1 MRMRETIL
9 VTMICQVPI
18 IEIRLKVTE
27 QEPIL
32 IPDFE
37 NNANQAAVAGFQYW
51 IGIQNCETILVRM
64 VSRLLKSVIK

>member
-1 MRMRETIL
+1 MNFGFWKQMRMRETIL

-37 NNANQAAVAGFQYW
+37 NNANQAAVAGFQY
-51 IGIQNCETILVRM
+51 
-64 VSRLLKSVIK
+64 